1 VKQQMGARGR
11 RIANKLAPSM
21 VQSFEDITNLR
32 RAVRDTRRQV
42 NRLRARVAELEEE
55 VQENRRLNR
64 RLAELTDVVQEL
76 LIPIEQRDEK
86 RLKELLDKYSETL

>member
-11 RIANKLAPSM
+11 RIANKIAPGM
-21 VQSFEDITNLR
+21 VQSVEDITNLR

-42 NRLRARVAELEEE
+42 NKLRARVAELEEE

-76 LIPIEQRDEK
+76 LIPVEQRDEK
-86 RLKELLDKYSETL
+86 RLKELLDKYSETI